1 MAIQSANAELAKGY
15 EIKTEGPNA
24 RLDLLFKQP
33 LQYTHSYTDR
43 GLLLKFDH
51 HIAYIDLSDALS
63 ELSPWLH
70 SIWVGYDTLLLKPNS
85 NIKATFS
92 DTDNILSVFFSEKNT
107 ALLNKR
113 KVTNNSELAWGRAK
127 ALLALESGKPLEARR
142 IISGMMKEDPE
153 NIQLINDLARI
164 EEVSGRWWAALSL
177 YEKANELKPGVSATT
192 NASKRLRNT
201 FGSKISAAAEYTEI
215 DDLTISKFT
224 LLDRTVFIKNHVL
237 TMKYIRL
244 HAKDKAIVNPLDG
257 NLQPYNVAR
266 DNVTFTAEMPLNK
279 GTQQISIFGGDKVWG
294 TAWAYSKTND
304 YGTPSVDVSWNK
316 PWYESSEAILGHGA
330 KDNVMLGFRRALP
343 DQLTVYSSF
352 SLNQYKFD
360 DIGVAA
366 KSYRIQLGGRK
377 TITPISKSLS
387 VGYGLDLENINNR
400 VRHTGSRGYSYFPF
414 TLASREMQV
423 ADLGWSK
430 KYQNNASLN
439 ARLGLEYDRQSNSRA
454 PFAYI
459 RTNYKVKP
467 NLEWSFYIQT
477 GMSSYLDQDESYAM
491 IGGNIAYLF
500 K

>member
-15 EIKTEGPNA
+15 EIKIEGPNA
-24 RLDLLFKQP
+24 RLELLFKQS

-43 GLLLKFDH
+43 GVLFKFDH
-51 HIAYIDLSDALS
+51 HISYIDLSDALS

-70 SIWVGYDTLLLKPNS
+70 SIWVGYDTLLLKPRS

-92 DTDNILSVFFSEKNT
+92 STDNILSVFFLEKST
-107 ALLNKR
+107 VLLKDSNI
-113 KVTNNSELAWGRAK
+113 TNNSELAWGRAK
-127 ALLALESGKPLEARR
+127 ALLALESGKPIKARL
-142 IISGMMKEDPE
+142 IISRLMKDAPD
-153 NIQLINDLARI
+153 NIQLILDLARI
-164 EEVSGRWWAALSL
+164 EESLGRWWAALAL
-177 YEKANELKPGVSATT
+177 YEKANKLRPEASAIT

-215 DDLTISKFT
+215 DDLNIRKLT
-224 LLDRTVFIKNHVL
+224 LLDGRMSINNNIFTL
-237 TMKYIRL
+237 KYIRL
-244 HAKDKAIVNPLDG
+244 HAKDNAIVNPLDG
-257 NLQPYNVAR
+257 NLEPYNVAR
-266 DNVTFTAEMPLNK
+266 DNVTFTAEVPLNK
-279 GTQQISIFGGDKVWG
+279 GTQQLSIFGGDKVWG
-294 TAWAYSKTND
+294 AGWAYTKTND
-304 YGTPSVDVSWNK
+304 YGTPSVDLSWNK

-330 KDNVMLGFRRALP
+330 KDKMMVGFRRALP
-343 DQLTVYSSF
+343 SQLTVYSSF

-360 DIGVAA
+360 DIGIAA

-400 VRHTGSRGYSYFPF
+400 VMHTGSNGYPYFPF

-423 ADLGWSK
+423 ADLGWK
-430 KYQNNASLN
+430 KEYLNNASLY
-439 ARLGLEYDRQSNSRA
+439 ARLGLEYDNQSRSRA

-459 RTNYKVKP
+459 SINYKVKSKI
-467 NLEWSFYIQT
+467 EWNFYIQT
-477 GMSSYLDQDESYAM
+477 GMSSYLDQDENYAM